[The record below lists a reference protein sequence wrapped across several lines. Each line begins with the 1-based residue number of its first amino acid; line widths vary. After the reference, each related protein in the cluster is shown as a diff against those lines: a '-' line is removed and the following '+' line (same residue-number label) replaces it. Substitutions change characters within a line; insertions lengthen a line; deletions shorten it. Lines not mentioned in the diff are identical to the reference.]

1 MIARLA
7 AGIAGALAGLWM
19 LVASAQTPP
28 AALAPLSA
36 EVEAFIGAM
45 AATHGFDESWLR
57 RTLAQI
63 KPNAGVQRAIAA
75 PSTAKPWHE
84 FKPLFVDR
92 QRIENGVKFWNEHA
106 ELLAR
111 AQERFAVPAAIVV
124 AIIGVETRYG
134 RMTGGFSILDALY
147 TLGFHADNRPA
158 FFRAE
163 LEQFFLLAREQNWD
177 VSKPKGSYAGAM
189 GWPQFMP
196 SSYRRYA
203 IDFDGDGRIDLWNS
217 AADVIGSV
225 ASYMREFGWKD
236 GAPVVAPAIVDGDP
250 AALIGLGLTPEF
262 TVAQWRMRGVE
273 TKNPVDAALLAAL
286 FRLDLTDGPLFMLGF
301 ENFHTILHYNRSR
314 HYAMAVYELANE
326 IEQERKR
333 LQSVAGRND
342 SGVKPRRT
350 GASMA
355 TNAKAGRRAGD
366 RQMLASVSQHDKIT
380 AKRKRDAAARRAR
393 AAIVLERG

>member
-7 AGIAGALAGLWM
+7 AGLAGAIAGMWM
-19 LVASAQTPP
+19 LVAWAQTPP
-28 AALAPLSA
+28 PEVAPLSA
-36 EVEAFIGAM
+36 EVETFIRVM
-45 AATHGFDESWLR
+45 KATHGFDEGWLR
-57 RTLAQI
+57 RTLAEV
-63 KPNAGVQRAIAA
+63 KPLTGVQRAIAA

-111 AQERFAVPAAIVV
+111 AQERFAVPASIIV

-134 RMTGGFSILDALY
+134 RMTGGFPILDALY
-147 TLGFHADNRPA
+147 TLGFHSDNRPA
-158 FFRAE
+158 FFRDE
-163 LEQFFLLAREQNWD
+163 LEQFFLLARDQNWD
-177 VSKPKGSYAGAM
+177 VTKPKGSYAGAM

-203 IDFDGDGRIDLWNS
+203 IDFDGDGRVDLWNS

-250 AALIGLGLTPEF
+250 APLIGLGLTPEF
-262 TVAQWRMRGVE
+262 TVAQWRMRGVDS
-273 TKNPVDAALLAAL
+273 KNPVDDALLAAL
-286 FRLDLTDGPLFMLGF
+286 FRLDLIDGPLFMLGF

-333 LQSVAGRND
+333 PQA
-342 SGVKPRRT
+342 T
-350 GASMA
+350 ASQPDA
-355 TNAKAGRRAGD
+355 QAKVRRAGATMAA
-366 RQMLASVSQHDKIT
+366 RAKPPRRSGSQQLLAAAAQHDKT
-380 AKRKRDAAARRAR
+380 SSKRKRDAAVRRTR
-393 AAIVLERG
+393 AALVLERG

>member
-7 AGIAGALAGLWM
+7 AGLAGAIAGIWM

-28 AALAPLSA
+28 PEVAPLSS
-36 EVEAFIGAM
+36 EVETFIRVM
-45 AATHGFDESWLR
+45 KATHGFDEGWLR
-57 RTLAQI
+57 RTLSEV
-63 KPNAGVQRAIAA
+63 KPLAGVQRAIAA

-111 AQERFAVPAAIVV
+111 AQERFAVPASIIV

-134 RMTGGFSILDALY
+134 RMTGGFAILDALY
-147 TLGFHADNRPA
+147 TLGFHSDNRPA
-158 FFRAE
+158 FFRDE
-163 LEQFFLLAREQNWD
+163 LEQFFLLARDQNWD
-177 VSKPKGSYAGAM
+177 VTKPKGSYAGAM

-203 IDFDGDGRIDLWNS
+203 IDFDGDGRVDLWNS
-217 AADVIGSV
+217 PADVIGSV

-236 GAPVVAPAIVDGDP
+236 GAPVVAPAVVDGDP
-250 AALIGLGLTPEF
+250 APLIGLGLTPEF
-262 TVAQWRMRGVE
+262 TVAQWRMRGVDA
-273 TKNPVDAALLAAL
+273 KNPVDDALLAAL
-286 FRLDLTDGPLFMLGF
+286 FRLDLIDGPLFMLGF

-333 LQSVAGRND
+333 AQATTSRPDAQAKLRRVGAAVAARA
-342 SGVKPRRT
+342 KPL
-350 GASMA
+350 
-355 TNAKAGRRAGD
+355 RRAGS
-366 RQMLASVSQHDKIT
+366 RQMLAAAAQHDKT
-380 AKRKRDAAARRAR
+380 SSKRKRDAAVRRAR
-393 AAIVLERG
+393 AALVLERG